1 MLFSKLCHPYNE
13 SIQPVNFRLFLIFA
27 LMLVF
32 WSCHRRLGDLAN
44 DQKLRVL
51 AIEKIIENQ
60 SLLRLDSSVYTLK
73 KTETLTAYKDDQ
85 KQIIRFMRSMSSTAS
100 FQTIN
105 LYFEKGELVSS
116 VHEEINQARIKNQ
129 TEITRKQYYFQNG
142 SVIYAE
148 MRSVHSARLSNEQL
162 LRKLN
167 HTKPR
172 PFKYSPYIYRD
183 EIIFFEKNKNNF

>member
-1 MLFSKLCHPYNE
+1 M
-13 SIQPVNFRLFLIFA
+13 NFRLLLIFI

-51 AIEKIIENQ
+51 AIDKIIENQ
-60 SLLRLDSSVYTLK
+60 SLLRLDSSVYALK
-73 KTETLTAYKDDQ
+73 KTDTLTAYKDDH
-85 KQIIRFMRSMSSTAS
+85 KQIIRFMRSLSSTAS

-116 VHEEINQARIKNQ
+116 LHKEINQARIKNQ

-162 LRKLN
+162 LHKLN
-167 HTKPR
+167 LTKPR
-172 PFKYSPYIYRD
+172 PFKHSPYIYRD

>member
-1 MLFSKLCHPYNE
+1 MKFKLFV
-13 SIQPVNFRLFLIFA
+13 IFVLITI
-27 LMLVF
+27 F
-32 WSCHRRLGDLAN
+32 WSCQRRLGDLSN

-60 SLLRLDSSVYTLK
+60 SMQHADSSVLSLK
-73 KTETLTAYKDDQ
+73 ITDILTAYKDDHN
-85 KQIIRFMRSMSSTAS
+85 QIIRLVRNLSSTAS

-105 LYFEKGELVSS
+105 LFFEKGELVSS

-129 TEITRKQYYFQNG
+129 TEITRKQYFFQNG

-148 MRSVHSARLSNEQL
+148 MRRVHSARLTKEQL

-167 HTKPR
+167 HTKPK